1 MDGIIDQEIM
11 DEINAEQAGSE
22 AADERADAL
31 SEDTGAEGGA
41 TGAEAGAPGADEAGE
56 LPELSPMPG
65 DDAGDAGGGAE
76 GETSERAGGAD
87 EIPAAVLGLLGVST
101 QREAMERL
109 TDIAVSRLVDD
120 GAPESVARELV
131 ELRMRVGGAF
141 RARDEPAADAS
152 SGAADASSGAAGTSS
167 GAAGASSGAAGA
179 SSGAAGASSGAAE
192 ADVSPRIREMAMQAR
207 YIEERTGVNMLEV
220 LKADGEIMRSVSEYN
235 EGRGGYDM
243 MGAYNAYRDKVNAA
257 KSRAR
262 VPATS
267 GMAGG
272 QTGSG
277 RTRVEDMTDADI
289 EKIEERVRRGERV
302 IL

>member
-11 DEINAEQAGSE
+11 DEINAEQAGSD
-22 AADERADAL
+22 AAERADAL
-31 SEDTGAEGGA
+31 SEDTVAEGGA

-87 EIPAAVLGLLGVST
+87 EIPAAVLGLLGIST

-131 ELRMRVGGAF
+131 ELRMRVGGAAGAF
-141 RARDEPAADAS
+141 RARDEPEKVGDA
-152 SGAADASSGAAGTSS
+152 GAAASVKDAGNAGSAQ
-167 GAAGASSGAAGA
+167 G
-179 SSGAAGASSGAAE
+179 E
-192 ADVSPRIREMAMQAR
+192 DVSPRIRDMARQVQ
-207 YIEERTGVNMLEV
+207 YIRERTGVDMLEV
-220 LKADGEIMRSVSEYN
+220 LKADGEIMQGVSDFN
-235 EGRGGYDM
+235 AGRGGFDM
-243 MGAYNAYRDKVNAA
+243 MGAYNAYRGKANAA

>member
-11 DEINAEQAGSE
+11 DEINAEQAGSD
-22 AADERADAL
+22 AAAEREDAL

-41 TGAEAGAPGADEAGE
+41 AGAEAGGSGADEAGE

-65 DDAGDAGGGAE
+65 DDAGDADGGAE
-76 GETSERAGGAD
+76 GETSESAGGAD

-101 QREAMERL
+101 QQEAMEKL

-131 ELRMRVGGAF
+131 ELRMRVGGAAGAF
-141 RARDEPAADAS
+141 RARDEPEKAGDA
-152 SGAADASSGAAGTSS
+152 GAAAGVKDAGN
-167 GAAGASSGAAGA
+167 
-179 SSGAAGASSGAAE
+179 AE
-192 ADVSPRIREMAMQAR
+192 SAQGEDVSPRIRDMARQAQ
-207 YIEERTGVNMLEV
+207 YIRERTGVDMLEV
-220 LKADGEIMRSVSEYN
+220 LKADSEIMQGVSDFN
-235 EGRGGYDM
+235 EGRGGFDM
-243 MGAYNAYRDKVNAA
+243 MGAYNAYRGKVNAA

-302 IL
+302 VL

>member
-31 SEDTGAEGGA
+31 SEDTVAGGGA

-65 DDAGDAGGGAE
+65 DDAGGGAE

-131 ELRMRVGGAF
+131 ELRMRVGGAAGAF
-141 RARDEPAADAS
+141 RARDEPEKVGDA
-152 SGAADASSGAAGTSS
+152 GAAAGVKDAGNAGSAQ
-167 GAAGASSGAAGA
+167 G
-179 SSGAAGASSGAAE
+179 E
-192 ADVSPRIREMAMQAR
+192 DVSPRIRDMARQVQ
-207 YIEERTGVNMLEV
+207 YIRERTGVDMLEV
-220 LKADGEIMRSVSEYN
+220 LKADGEIMQGVSDFN
-235 EGRGGYDM
+235 AGRGGFDM
-243 MGAYNAYRDKVNAA
+243 MGAYNAYRGKANAA

>member
-1 MDGIIDQEIM
+1 MDGIVDREIM

-41 TGAEAGAPGADEAGE
+41 TGAEAGTPGADEAGE

-76 GETSERAGGAD
+76 RETSERAGGAD

-131 ELRMRVGGAF
+131 NLRMRVGGAF
-141 RARDEPAADAS
+141 RARDEP
-152 SGAADASSGAAGTSS
+152 
-167 GAAGASSGAAGA
+167 AAGA

>member
-22 AADERADAL
+22 AAAERADAL

-41 TGAEAGAPGADEAGE
+41 TGAEAGAPGSDEAGE

-65 DDAGDAGGGAE
+65 DDAGGGAE
-76 GETSERAGGAD
+76 GETLERAGGAD

-131 ELRMRVGGAF
+131 ELSMGVGGAAVES
-141 RARDEPAADAS
+141 RARDEPEKVGD
-152 SGAADASSGAAGTSS
+152 
-167 GAAGASSGAAGA
+167 AGATAGVKD
-179 SSGAAGASSGAAE
+179 AGNAGSAQGE
-192 ADVSPRIREMAMQAR
+192 DVSPRIRDMARQVQ
-207 YIEERTGVNMLEV
+207 YIRERTGVDMLEV
-220 LKADGEIMRSVSEYN
+220 LKADGEIMQGVSDFN
-235 EGRGGYDM
+235 EGHGGFDM
-243 MGAYNAYRDKVNAA
+243 MGAYNAYRGKANAA

>member
-11 DEINAEQAGSE
+11 DEINAEQTGSE
-22 AADERADAL
+22 AAAERADAL

-56 LPELSPMPG
+56 LPELSPMP
-65 DDAGDAGGGAE
+65 DDDAGGGAE
-76 GETSERAGGAD
+76 GETLERTGGAD

-131 ELRMRVGGAF
+131 ELRLRVGGAAGAF
-141 RARDEPAADAS
+141 RARDEPEKVGDA
-152 SGAADASSGAAGTSS
+152 GAAAGVKDAGNAGSAQ
-167 GAAGASSGAAGA
+167 G
-179 SSGAAGASSGAAE
+179 E
-192 ADVSPRIREMAMQAR
+192 DVSPRIRDMARQVQ
-207 YIEERTGVNMLEV
+207 YIRERTGVDMLEV
-220 LKADGEIMRSVSEYN
+220 LKADGEIMQGVSDFN
-235 EGRGGYDM
+235 EGRGGFDM
-243 MGAYNAYRDKVNAA
+243 MGAYNAYRGKANAA

>member
-31 SEDTGAEGGA
+31 SEDTVAGGGA

-65 DDAGDAGGGAE
+65 DDAGGGAE

-131 ELRMRVGGAF
+131 ELRMRVGGAAGAF
-141 RARDEPAADAS
+141 RARDEPEKVGDA
-152 SGAADASSGAAGTSS
+152 GAAAGVKDAGNAGSAQ
-167 GAAGASSGAAGA
+167 G
-179 SSGAAGASSGAAE
+179 E
-192 ADVSPRIREMAMQAR
+192 DVSPRIRDMARQVQ
-207 YIEERTGVNMLEV
+207 YIRERTGVDMLEV
-220 LKADGEIMRSVSEYN
+220 LKADGEIMQGVSDFN
-235 EGRGGYDM
+235 EGRGGFDM
-243 MGAYNAYRDKVNAA
+243 MGAYNAYRGKANAA

>member
-65 DDAGDAGGGAE
+65 DDAGGGAE
-76 GETSERAGGAD
+76 GETLERAGGAD

-131 ELRMRVGGAF
+131 ELRMRVGGAAGAS
-141 RARDEPAADAS
+141 RARDEPEKVGD
-152 SGAADASSGAAGTSS
+152 
-167 GAAGASSGAAGA
+167 AGATAGVKD
-179 SSGAAGASSGAAE
+179 AGNAGSAQGE
-192 ADVSPRIREMAMQAR
+192 DVSPRIRDMARQVQ
-207 YIEERTGVNMLEV
+207 YIRERTGVDMLEV
-220 LKADGEIMRSVSEYN
+220 LKADGEIMQGVSDFN
-235 EGRGGYDM
+235 EGHGGFDM
-243 MGAYNAYRDKVNAA
+243 MGAYNAYRGKANAA

-277 RTRVEDMTDADI
+277 RTRVEDMTDTDI

>member
-1 MDGIIDQEIM
+1 MDGIIDREIM

-22 AADERADAL
+22 AEQREREDAL
-31 SEDTGAEGGA
+31 SEDAGAEDGA
-41 TGAEAGAPGADEAGE
+41 TGAEAGAPGAGEAGE

-131 ELRMRVGGAF
+131 NLRMRVGGAF
-141 RARDEPAADAS
+141 RARDEPAADA
-152 SGAADASSGAAGTSS
+152 SS

-243 MGAYNAYRDKVNAA
+243 MGAYNVYRDKVNAA

>member
-22 AADERADAL
+22 AAAERADAL

-65 DDAGDAGGGAE
+65 DDAGGA
-76 GETSERAGGAD
+76 A
-87 EIPAAVLGLLGVST
+87 
-101 QREAMERL
+101 
-109 TDIAVSRLVDD
+109 
-120 GAPESVARELV
+120 
-131 ELRMRVGGAF
+131 GAF
-141 RARDEPAADAS
+141 RARDEPEKVGDA
-152 SGAADASSGAAGTSS
+152 GAAAGVKDAGNAGSAQ
-167 GAAGASSGAAGA
+167 G
-179 SSGAAGASSGAAE
+179 E
-192 ADVSPRIREMAMQAR
+192 DVSPRIRDMARQVQ
-207 YIEERTGVNMLEV
+207 YIRERTGVDMLEV
-220 LKADGEIMRSVSEYN
+220 LKADGEIMQGVSDFN
-235 EGRGGYDM
+235 EGRGGFDM
-243 MGAYNAYRDKVNAA
+243 MGAYNAYRGKVNAA

>member
-1 MDGIIDQEIM
+1 MDGIVDREIM

-22 AADERADAL
+22 AAAERADAL
-31 SEDTGAEGGA
+31 SEDAGAEGGA

-131 ELRMRVGGAF
+131 NLRMRVGGAF
-141 RARDEPAADAS
+141 RARDEPAA
-152 SGAADASSGAAGTSS
+152 GASS

-179 SSGAAGASSGAAE
+179 SNGAAGASSGAAE

>member
-22 AADERADAL
+22 AAAERADAL

-41 TGAEAGAPGADEAGE
+41 TGAEAGGSGADEAGE

-76 GETSERAGGAD
+76 VETSERAGGAD

-131 ELRMRVGGAF
+131 ELRMRVGGAAGAF
-141 RARDEPAADAS
+141 RARDEPEKAGDA
-152 SGAADASSGAAGTSS
+152 GTAAGVKD
-167 GAAGASSGAAGA
+167 AGN
-179 SSGAAGASSGAAE
+179 AE
-192 ADVSPRIREMAMQAR
+192 SAQGEDVSPRIRDMARQAQ
-207 YIEERTGVNMLEV
+207 YIRERTGVDMLEV
-220 LKADGEIMRSVSEYN
+220 LKADGEIMQGVSDFN
-235 EGRGGYDM
+235 EGRGGFDM
-243 MGAYNAYRDKVNAA
+243 MGAYNAYRGKVNAA

-277 RTRVEDMTDADI
+277 RTRVEDMTDADS

>member
-22 AADERADAL
+22 AAAERADAL

-65 DDAGDAGGGAE
+65 DDAGGGAE
-76 GETSERAGGAD
+76 GETLERAGGAD

-131 ELRMRVGGAF
+131 ELRMRVGGAAGAS
-141 RARDEPAADAS
+141 RARDEPEKVGD
-152 SGAADASSGAAGTSS
+152 
-167 GAAGASSGAAGA
+167 AGATAGVKD
-179 SSGAAGASSGAAE
+179 AGNAGSAQGE
-192 ADVSPRIREMAMQAR
+192 DVSPRIRDMARQVQ
-207 YIEERTGVNMLEV
+207 YIRERTGVDMLEV
-220 LKADGEIMRSVSEYN
+220 LKADGEIMQGVSDFN
-235 EGRGGYDM
+235 EGHGGFDM
-243 MGAYNAYRDKVNAA
+243 MGAYNAYRGKANAA

>member
-1 MDGIIDQEIM
+1 MDGIVDREIM
-11 DEINAEQAGSE
+11 DEINAEQAGSDAE
-22 AADERADAL
+22 QRERADAL

-131 ELRMRVGGAF
+131 NLRMRVGGAF
-141 RARDEPAADAS
+141 RARDEPAAD
-152 SGAADASSGAAGTSS
+152 
-167 GAAGASSGAAGA
+167 A

-220 LKADGEIMRSVSEYN
+220 LKADGEIMQGVSDFN
-235 EGRGGYDM
+235 AGRGGFDM
-243 MGAYNAYRDKVNAA
+243 IGAYNAYRGKVNAA

>member
-1 MDGIIDQEIM
+1 MDGIVDGEIM

-22 AADERADAL
+22 AAAERADAL
-31 SEDTGAEGGA
+31 SEDAGAEGGA

-109 TDIAVSRLVDD
+109 TDMAVSRLVDD

-131 ELRMRVGGAF
+131 NLRMRVGGAF
-141 RARDEPAADAS
+141 RARDEPAA
-152 SGAADASSGAAGTSS
+152 
-167 GAAGASSGAAGA
+167 GASSGAAGA
-179 SSGAAGASSGAAE
+179 SSGAADASSGAAE

>member
-22 AADERADAL
+22 AAAERADAL
-31 SEDTGAEGGA
+31 SEDAGAEGGA

-131 ELRMRVGGAF
+131 ELRMRVGGAAGAF
-141 RARDEPAADAS
+141 RARDEPEKVGDA
-152 SGAADASSGAAGTSS
+152 GAAAGVKDAGNAGSAQ
-167 GAAGASSGAAGA
+167 G
-179 SSGAAGASSGAAE
+179 E
-192 ADVSPRIREMAMQAR
+192 DVSPRIRDMARQVQ
-207 YIEERTGVNMLEV
+207 YIRERTGVDMLEV

>member
-1 MDGIIDQEIM
+1 MDGIIDREIM

-22 AADERADAL
+22 AAAERADAL
-31 SEDTGAEGGA
+31 SEDAGAEGGA

-76 GETSERAGGAD
+76 RETSERAGGAD

-131 ELRMRVGGAF
+131 EVRVRVGGAAGAF
-141 RARDEPAADAS
+141 RARDEP
-152 SGAADASSGAAGTSS
+152 
-167 GAAGASSGAAGA
+167 AAGASSGAAGA
-179 SSGAAGASSGAAE
+179 SSGAAEASSGAAE

-207 YIEERTGVNMLEV
+207 YIEERTGVDMLEV
-220 LKADGEIMRSVSEYN
+220 LKADGEIMQGVSDFN

-267 GMAGG
+267 SMAGG

-277 RTRVEDMTDADI
+277 RTRVEDMTDTDI

>member
-11 DEINAEQAGSE
+11 DEINAEQAGSD
-22 AADERADAL
+22 AAERADAL
-31 SEDTGAEGGA
+31 SEDTVAGGGA

-65 DDAGDAGGGAE
+65 DDAGGGAE

-109 TDIAVSRLVDD
+109 TDIAVSRLVGD
-120 GAPESVARELV
+120 GAPESAARELV
-131 ELRMRVGGAF
+131 ELRMRVGGAAGAF
-141 RARDEPAADAS
+141 RARDEPEKVGDA
-152 SGAADASSGAAGTSS
+152 GAAAGVKDAGNAGSAQ
-167 GAAGASSGAAGA
+167 G
-179 SSGAAGASSGAAE
+179 E
-192 ADVSPRIREMAMQAR
+192 DVSPRIRDMARQVQ
-207 YIEERTGVNMLEV
+207 YIRERTGVDMLEV
-220 LKADGEIMRSVSEYN
+220 LKADGEIMQGVSDFN
-235 EGRGGYDM
+235 AGRGGFDM
-243 MGAYNAYRDKVNAA
+243 MGAYNAYRGKVNAA

>member
-11 DEINAEQAGSE
+11 DEINAEQAGSD
-22 AADERADAL
+22 AAAEREDAL

-41 TGAEAGAPGADEAGE
+41 TGAEAGASGADDAGE

-65 DDAGDAGGGAE
+65 DDAGDTGGGAE
-76 GETSERAGGAD
+76 GETSERASGD
-87 EIPAAVLGLLGVST
+87 EIPAAVLGLLGAST
-101 QREAMERL
+101 QQEAMERL

-131 ELRMRVGGAF
+131 ELRMRVGGAAGAF
-141 RARDEPAADAS
+141 RARDEPEKVGDA
-152 SGAADASSGAAGTSS
+152 GAAAGVKDAGNAGSAQ
-167 GAAGASSGAAGA
+167 G
-179 SSGAAGASSGAAE
+179 E
-192 ADVSPRIREMAMQAR
+192 DVSPRIRDMARQVQ
-207 YIEERTGVNMLEV
+207 YIRERTGVDMLEV
-220 LKADGEIMRSVSEYN
+220 LKADGEIMQGVSDFN
-235 EGRGGYDM
+235 EGRGGFDM
-243 MGAYNAYRDKVNAA
+243 MGAYNAYRGKANAA

>member
-11 DEINAEQAGSE
+11 DEINAEQAGSD
-22 AADERADAL
+22 AAERADAL
-31 SEDTGAEGGA
+31 SEDTVAGGGA

-65 DDAGDAGGGAE
+65 DDAGGGAE
-76 GETSERAGGAD
+76 GETLERTGGAD

-131 ELRMRVGGAF
+131 ELRMRVGGAAGAF
-141 RARDEPAADAS
+141 RARDEPEKVGDA
-152 SGAADASSGAAGTSS
+152 GAAASVKDAGNAGSAQ
-167 GAAGASSGAAGA
+167 G
-179 SSGAAGASSGAAE
+179 E
-192 ADVSPRIREMAMQAR
+192 DVSPRIRDMARQVQ
-207 YIEERTGVNMLEV
+207 YIRERTGVDMLEV
-220 LKADGEIMRSVSEYN
+220 LKADGEIMQGVSDFN
-235 EGRGGYDM
+235 AGRGGFDM
-243 MGAYNAYRDKVNAA
+243 MGAYNAYRGKANAA

>member
-11 DEINAEQAGSE
+11 DEINAEQAGSD
-22 AADERADAL
+22 AAAEREDAL
-31 SEDTGAEGGA
+31 SEDTAAEGGA
-41 TGAEAGAPGADEAGE
+41 AGAEEGDAGADADAGE

-65 DDAGDAGGGAE
+65 GDAGDAGGGAE
-76 GETSERAGGAD
+76 GETSERSGGD
-87 EIPAAVLGLLGVST
+87 EIPAAVLGLLGAST
-101 QREAMERL
+101 QQEAMEKL

-131 ELRMRVGGAF
+131 ELRMRVGGAVGAF
-141 RARDEPAADAS
+141 RARDEPEKTAGDT
-152 SGAADASSGAAGTSS
+152 GAAAGVKDAGN
-167 GAAGASSGAAGA
+167 
-179 SSGAAGASSGAAE
+179 AE
-192 ADVSPRIREMAMQAR
+192 SAQGEDVSPRIRDMARQAQ
-207 YIEERTGVNMLEV
+207 YIRERTGVDMLEV
-220 LKADGEIMRSVSEYN
+220 LKADGEIMQGVSDFN
-235 EGRGGYDM
+235 EGRGGFDM
-243 MGAYNAYRDKVNAA
+243 MGAYNAYRGKVNAA